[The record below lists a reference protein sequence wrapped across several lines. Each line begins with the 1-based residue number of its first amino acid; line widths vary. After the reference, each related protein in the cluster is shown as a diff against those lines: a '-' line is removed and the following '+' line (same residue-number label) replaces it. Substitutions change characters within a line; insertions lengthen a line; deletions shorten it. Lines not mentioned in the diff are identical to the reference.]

1 MPARHEIPRWDD
13 PLTITDLQARVL
25 ECPQLWKS
33 SRRVASGPG
42 TNEAIGARQA
52 GILARG

>member
-1 MPARHEIPRWDD
+1 MPARHEIPRRDD

-42 TNEAIGARQA
+42 TAEAIGARQV